1 MNEREAMANG
11 LADKLVNGVGI
22 SLTKL
27 AHQMA
32 ENHRFELDTAD
43 LFAIG
48 NSLAEILHQFG
59 SVGNEALDF
68 GEQQSLLNKER
79 GKKAE
84 LN

>member
-1 MNEREAMANG
+1 MANG

-32 ENHRFELDTAD
+32 ENHRFELNTVD

-48 NSLAEILHQFG
+48 NSLAEILHEFG
-59 SVGNEALDF
+59 NVGNVGNEALDF
-68 GEQQSLLNKER
+68 GEQQSLLNRER